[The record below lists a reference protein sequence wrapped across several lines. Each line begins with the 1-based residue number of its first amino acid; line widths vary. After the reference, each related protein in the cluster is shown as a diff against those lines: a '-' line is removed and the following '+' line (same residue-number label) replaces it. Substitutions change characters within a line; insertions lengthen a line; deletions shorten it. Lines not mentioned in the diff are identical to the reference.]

1 MIERIG
7 ILGGGQLAQ
16 MLAQAAI
23 SLGLS
28 CVIFER
34 EADSP
39 ASRLTGD
46 RMVGPWDDEATCS
59 AFARRAQ
66 LITLENEFVDT
77 GVLKR
82 FESWNIPVYP
92 SSHTLSLI
100 QDKLIQ
106 KQSLAAVGIPVPDF
120 EAVDSPE
127 QVVQWGEAWG
137 WPVVLK
143 ARRNGYD
150 GRGNATVRS
159 AKEADEAWKQLG
171 GDRGRTLYVERFVPF
186 IAELAIMVARSSTGE
201 VKCYPVV
208 QTEQKNHICH
218 RVFAPAPI
226 SPELSELARDIGQR
240 AIETIDGVGIFGIEL
255 FLLDDP
261 DKPIVLNE
269 LAPRPHNSGH
279 YTIEACVTSQFE
291 NHLRAVMGLPL
302 GDCSLRAPAAVMVNL
317 LGERN
322 GRASEGEAPFGA
334 LAVAGAHLHLYG
346 KREVRVGRKMG
357 HITVLADTL
366 DEAIA
371 RANQAVEL
379 TSL

>member
-16 MLAQAAI
+16 MLTQAAI

-59 AFARRAQ
+59 SFARRAQ
-66 LITLENEFVDT
+66 IITLENEFVDI

-106 KQSLAAVGIPVPDF
+106 KQTLAEVGIPVPDF

-127 QVVQWGEAWG
+127 QIVQWGEAWG

-150 GRGNATVRS
+150 GRGNATVRNP
-159 AKEADEAWKQLG
+159 DEAAGAWEQLG

-186 IAELAIMVARSSTGE
+186 TAELAVMVARSSTGE
-201 VKCYPVV
+201 VSCYPVV

-226 SPELSELARDIGQR
+226 SPELSESARSIAQR
-240 AIETIDGVGIFGIEL
+240 AIETIDGVGIFGVEL

-279 YTIEACVTSQFE
+279 YTMEACVTSQFE

-357 HITVLADTL
+357 HITVLADSL

-371 RANQAVEL
+371 RANQAVEQTAL
-379 TSL
+379 